1 MSKSSPTPPITP
13 AASPQPPPTHS
24 NSECERDRRQLLR
37 DNKILSKQV
46 ADFTRDIEDLKAQVR
61 IMAEAPSNEVEVKR
75 MIDRAEA
82 ALKRSQQVSLNQVR
96 EEISGLGGRHTSLEA
111 KVDDLTNKVT
121 LVEAAQASIA
131 EQLEVRY
138 AAHLQLAEKV
148 ADMEKEAGIPQQPQS
163 QSVRAIH
170 LLGLNDLRRASSQ
183 MLPENADPTEVIRC
197 LLQHVNMEQ
206 HLERI
211 LLFNTTTSEAGRSAR
226 SALIYMTSAFH
237 KGEAI
242 IRIKATLAK
251 HRMWKVAVEDCFP
264 ASEMETVRR
273 MKAFGLHQKAKGE
286 IYKFRV
292 VNREGKPVLQA
303 GETALGKFTD
313 LRVPTSYTTEATE
326 AARPRREDGDR
337 GRREERSTVAAD
349 PRPQLADS
357 QQPPKAG
364 GSRQPPAAEGRERPA
379 GGSRAPAPL
388 LEWRRQEPT
397 RDQREDRERHQGEQT
412 SRQAD
417 RRTVPYSS
425 GRDNGDGGN
434 RGSYRSHQD
443 RERHG
448 KQESNYYRHTDMHRY
463 TRQ

>member
-1 MSKSSPTPPITP
+1 
-13 AASPQPPPTHS
+13 
-24 NSECERDRRQLLR
+24 
-37 DNKILSKQV
+37 
-46 ADFTRDIEDLKAQVR
+46 
-61 IMAEAPSNEVEVKR
+61 MAEAPSNEVEVKR

-170 LLGLNDLRRASSQ
+170 LLGLNDLRRASSR

-313 LRVPTSYTTEATE
+313 LRVPTSYTT
-326 AARPRREDGDR
+326 
-337 GRREERSTVAAD
+337 
-349 PRPQLADS
+349 
-357 QQPPKAG
+357 
-364 GSRQPPAAEGRERPA
+364 
-379 GGSRAPAPL
+379 
-388 LEWRRQEPT
+388 
-397 RDQREDRERHQGEQT
+397 
-412 SRQAD
+412 
-417 RRTVPYSS
+417 
-425 GRDNGDGGN
+425 
-434 RGSYRSHQD
+434 
-443 RERHG
+443 
-448 KQESNYYRHTDMHRY
+448 
-463 TRQ
+463 